1 MELNDRIGIVT
12 GSGRGIGRSTA
23 LAFAREGA
31 DVTVVDI
38 DGETAEQVAAEVK
51 GLGRRAIALQA
62 NLINREE
69 AERMVKQTLEAFG
82 RVDILVNNVGWDT
95 LRPFS
100 KKPPELWQKIIDLN
114 LMTTLNCT
122 RAAMDPMMAQKYGK
136 IVSIAS
142 DAGRFGSK
150 HEAVYSATKGGVI
163 AFTKSMAREL
173 APYHINVN
181 CVAPGITQT
190 PLLQEILQDPE
201 VAQLLG
207 DLEKNVPLGR
217 KGRPEDIAEA
227 VSFLCSSRAD
237 YITGQ
242 TLSVNGGLCMN
253 D

>member
-1 MELNDRIGIVT
+1 MELKDRVGIVT

-23 LAFAREGA
+23 LVFARQGA

-38 DGETAEQVAAEVK
+38 DGETAEQVATEVK
-51 GLGRRAIALQA
+51 AMGRQAIALQA
-62 NLINREE
+62 NLTDRE
-69 AERMVKQTLEAFG
+69 AADRMVKQTLEAFG

-114 LMTTLNCT
+114 LMTTLYCT
-122 RAAMDPMMAQKYGK
+122 RAVIDSMTVQRYGK
-136 IVSIAS
+136 IVNIAS

-150 HEAVYSATKGGVI
+150 YEAVYSATKGGVI
-163 AFTKSMAREL
+163 AFTKAMAREL
-173 APYHINVN
+173 APYNINVN

-190 PLLQEILQDPE
+190 PLLEEIMKDPE

-207 DLEKNVPLGR
+207 SLEENVPLGR
-217 KGRPEDIAEA
+217 RGRPEDIAEA
-227 VSFLCSSRAD
+227 VSFLCSNRAD

>member
-62 NLINREE
+62 NLINREA

>member
-1 MELNDRIGIVT
+1 MELKDRIGIIT

-23 LAFAREGA
+23 LVFAHQGA
-31 DVTVVDI
+31 DVAVVDI
-38 DGETAEQVAAEVK
+38 DGETAEQVASEVK
-51 GLGRRAIALQA
+51 GRGRRAIALQA
-62 NLINREE
+62 DLVDRQA
-69 AERMVKQTLEAFG
+69 AERMVSQTLEAFG

-95 LRPFS
+95 LKPFS
-100 KKPPELWQKIIDLN
+100 RKSPELWRKIIDLN
-114 LMTTLNCT
+114 LMTLLNCT
-122 RAAMDPMMAQKYGK
+122 RAAMDPMMDQKYGK

-150 HEAVYSATKGGVI
+150 YEAVYSATKGGVI

-173 APYHINVN
+173 ASYNINVN
-181 CVAPGITQT
+181 CVAPGMTQT
-190 PLLQEILQDPE
+190 PLLEEIMRDPE

-207 DLEKNVPLGR
+207 NLEDSIPLGR
-217 KGRPEDIAEA
+217 RGRPEDIAEA

>member
-1 MELNDRIGIVT
+1 MELKDRIGIVT

-23 LAFAREGA
+23 LAFARAGA

-62 NLINREE
+62 NLIDRE
-69 AERMVKQTLEAFG
+69 AADRMVKQTLEAFG

-122 RAAMDPMMAQKYGK
+122 RAAMDPMMAQRYGK

-173 APYHINVN
+173 ASYNINVN

-190 PLLQEILQDPE
+190 PLLQEIMKDPE